1 MSTDMWLLFYIQ
13 AVSKLAD
20 DDSADASDDANSVH
34 SDTENDASKTSP
46 VVTRRSTR
54 RSNASS

>member
-1 MSTDMWLLFYIQ
+1 M
-13 AVSKLAD
+13 SKLAD
-20 DDSADASDDANSVH
+20 DDSADVSDDANSVH